1 MKVEG
6 EFTRYRHADTGEFF
20 LVPHRRLTTKIR
32 NRDVVL
38 RTRELFVAPRGI
50 KHCSALLAR
59 AGAETTILPFEPG
72 GVASTGDV
80 GRELIAEVEEFA

>member
-1 MKVEG
+1 MKVQG

-32 NRDVVL
+32 DRNVVL

-50 KHCSALLAR
+50 KPCSH

-72 GVASTGDV
+72 GVVNTGDV
-80 GRELIAEVEEFA
+80 GGELIAEVEEFA